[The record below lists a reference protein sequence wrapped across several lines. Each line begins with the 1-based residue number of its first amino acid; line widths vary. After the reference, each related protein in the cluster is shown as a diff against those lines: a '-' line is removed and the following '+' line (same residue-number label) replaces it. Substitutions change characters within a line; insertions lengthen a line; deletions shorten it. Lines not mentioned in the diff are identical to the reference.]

1 MPGLAAADTKRLA
14 TRIWKILRDE
24 GGFHS
29 TGKVVGIAATHGLL
43 DSVEQPRVA
52 VEAALELLHAH
63 DHVARV
69 RGGKWAVT
77 TPCRPVIITPLHT
90 DVEPLHAQPHCSA

>member
-1 MPGLAAADTKRLA
+1 MRTAVAEATLLA

-29 TGKVVGIAATHGLL
+29 TGKVVGIAATHGLI
-43 DSVEQPRVA
+43 DDVEHPRAA

-63 DHVARV
+63 DHISLM
-69 RGGKWAVT
+69 RGDKWAVT
-77 TPCRPVIITPLHT
+77 TFCQPTTIAPIRAYM
-90 DVEPLHAQPHCSA
+90 EPLHA

>member
-1 MPGLAAADTKRLA
+1 MRAAVAETTLLA
-14 TRIWKILRDE
+14 TRIWKILRDD

-29 TGKVVGIAATHGLL
+29 TGKVVGIAATHGLI
-43 DSVEQPRVA
+43 DDAEHPRAV

-69 RGGKWAVT
+69 RGDKWAVT
-77 TPCRPVIITPLHT
+77 TVCQPMIIAPIRA
-90 DVEPLHAQPHCSA
+90 DVEPLHA